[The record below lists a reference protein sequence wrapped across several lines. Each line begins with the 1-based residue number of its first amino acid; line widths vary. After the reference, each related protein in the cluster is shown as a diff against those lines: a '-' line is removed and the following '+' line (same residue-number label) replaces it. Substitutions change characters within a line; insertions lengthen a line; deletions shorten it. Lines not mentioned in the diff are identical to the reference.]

1 MKMMRSKLSICF
13 SDRSSRKPTMSKASG
28 ERYELTGISA
38 SPGVACGEA
47 ALHISGFPEYK
58 EEIVPEKQIK
68 AEIGKLEKAFDKTRA
83 ELETMRNHASASN
96 FHDLPSVLDAQLLI
110 LSDVEFLNQIKD
122 KITESRYSA
131 VSAFTASVNEN
142 IEMFSRNKN
151 IYMTDMIGDI
161 ETVSSHILTHL
172 LGNHNIKQ
180 IGFKNPSILFAAYFT
195 PAEIMDMPDM
205 NVVGF
210 VTEKGGAAS
219 HMGLFARSL
228 GIPAVVAVKAHKKIE
243 AGNRMIVDGNRGVVI
258 VNPSDEEYEQSRE
271 MSKQSRIKQL
281 QMLKLI
287 RELPSATRDE
297 HKVDITANLDIPT
310 DIDKVLAQEQIGIG
324 LYRTEFLYL
333 QYSTFPTEEQQK
345 KIYTDI
351 ARTFAPQAVILRTF
365 DLGGDKLT
373 DFYKSDIEINPALG
387 WRGIRFALDVPNIFE
402 TQVRA
407 ILRASSQKNI
417 KIMLPMISTLEE
429 VRSAREKIELIK
441 KDMKKK
447 RVPFDHKIEV
457 GIMIETPAAV
467 QIADA
472 LAREVDFF
480 SIGTNDLTQY
490 TLAVDR
496 NNLRVA
502 RHFQAFHPAI
512 LKSIKITVEAG
523 HKTGIPVGICGEIAG
538 DPLAAKLLVGLG
550 VDSLSMNPASIAV
563 IMNILHKIDFEEAM
577 KFARKVLKYSTEQEV
592 TRALVKD
599 YDRNFSNNS
608 TRKKAEVKNG

>member
-1 MKMMRSKLSICF
+1 
-13 SDRSSRKPTMSKASG
+13 MSKASG

-58 EEIVPEKQIK
+58 EEIVPKKQIK
-68 AEIGKLEKAFDKTRA
+68 AEIGKLEKAFDKTRE

-258 VNPSDEEYEQSRE
+258 VNPSNEEYEQSRE

-310 DIDKVLAQEQIGIG
+310 DIDNVLAQEQIGIG

-333 QYSTFPTEEQQK
+333 QYSTFPT
-345 KIYTDI
+345 
-351 ARTFAPQAVILRTF
+351 
-365 DLGGDKLT
+365 
-373 DFYKSDIEINPALG
+373 
-387 WRGIRFALDVPNIFE
+387 
-402 TQVRA
+402 
-407 ILRASSQKNI
+407 
-417 KIMLPMISTLEE
+417 
-429 VRSAREKIELIK
+429 
-441 KDMKKK
+441 
-447 RVPFDHKIEV
+447 
-457 GIMIETPAAV
+457 
-467 QIADA
+467 
-472 LAREVDFF
+472 
-480 SIGTNDLTQY
+480 
-490 TLAVDR
+490 
-496 NNLRVA
+496 
-502 RHFQAFHPAI
+502 
-512 LKSIKITVEAG
+512 
-523 HKTGIPVGICGEIAG
+523 
-538 DPLAAKLLVGLG
+538 
-550 VDSLSMNPASIAV
+550 
-563 IMNILHKIDFEEAM
+563 
-577 KFARKVLKYSTEQEV
+577 
-592 TRALVKD
+592 
-599 YDRNFSNNS
+599 
-608 TRKKAEVKNG
+608 

>member
-1 MKMMRSKLSICF
+1 
-13 SDRSSRKPTMSKASG
+13 MSKASG

-58 EEIVPEKQIK
+58 EELVPKKQIK

-258 VNPSDEEYEQSRE
+258 VNPSNEEYEQSRE

-310 DIDKVLAQEQIGIG
+310 DIDNVLAQEQIGIG

>member
-1 MKMMRSKLSICF
+1 
-13 SDRSSRKPTMSKASG
+13 MSKVTG

-58 EEIVPEKQIK
+58 EEIIPKKQIK
-68 AEIGKLEKAFDKTRA
+68 SEIGKLEKAFDKTRE

-122 KITESRYSA
+122 KITDLRYSA

-195 PAEIMDMPDM
+195 PAEIMDMPEM

-243 AGNRMIVDGNRGVVI
+243 AGNRVIVDGSRGVVV

-310 DIDKVLAQEQIGIG
+310 DIDKVLSQEQIGIG

-351 ARTFAPQAVILRTF
+351 ARTFAPQTVVLRTF

-373 DFYKSDIEINPALG
+373 DFYKSDVEINPALG

-577 KFARKVLKYSTEQEV
+577 KFARKVLKCSTEQEV

-608 TRKKAEVKNG
+608 VKKKAEVKNG